1 MTCPRS
7 HSKSGL
13 LTPSLVH
20 FPHRDRGQRPRETE
34 TRSRETCGQGA
45 WRGKERKTES
55 DRERDN
61 FSPSNH
67 QHKQHPLKA
76 GSVVPILQTRKL
88 RLREVS
94 RTIGRELDDRFAGNT
109 EQEKEGDR
117 EMQTGI
123 EDRYGLGSRGHSPSL
138 PLPSS
143 QPLPWVSGASGAT
156 SLAKGFPGRSEGPSP
171 LQPSRFRE
179 ITASLKRGYDSTSQ
193 SLGFP
198 GGANGKEFACQA
210 GNTRDEGSIP
220 GSGRS
225 HGEGPATH
233 SSILGWRIPWTEGP
247 GGLWS
252 IGLQSIGHY

>member
-1 MTCPRS
+1 MA
-7 HSKSGL
+7 GL
-13 LTPSLVH
+13 LETQSK
-20 FPHRDRGQRPRETE
+20 RKKETE
-34 TRSRETCGQGA
+34 ME
-45 WRGKERKTES
+45 
-55 DRERDN
+55 
-61 FSPSNH
+61 
-67 QHKQHPLKA
+67 
-76 GSVVPILQTRKL
+76 
-88 RLREVS
+88 
-94 RTIGRELDDRFAGNT
+94 
-109 EQEKEGDR
+109 
-117 EMQTGI
+117 TGI
-123 EDRYGLGSRGHSPSL
+123 EDRYGLGSRGNSPSL
-138 PLPSS
+138 PLPLPRS

-210 GNTRDEGSIP
+210 GNTRDEGSTP
-220 GSGRS
+220 GLGRS